1 MRHKN
6 SRLQIQ
12 RPIDINTMIVLSQM
26 CAEMLCILMP
36 FYVISRICCDDRA
49 EVSAACL
56 QGFWFS
62 NVIIFQVHSCM
73 KACHQSF
80 GKCLCNCHTTGW
92 HTVLGHITPLRQ
104 ASTNKKSLVMSQQS
118 ESYQEQ
124 IFKDLEAHQ
133 HNYFLLDYCEV
144 VNLPWAVTS
153 CGSIIYLCAFHH
165 A

>member
-1 MRHKN
+1 
-6 SRLQIQ
+6 
-12 RPIDINTMIVLSQM
+12 
-26 CAEMLCILMP
+26 
-36 FYVISRICCDDRA
+36 
-49 EVSAACL
+49 
-56 QGFWFS
+56 
-62 NVIIFQVHSCM
+62 
-73 KACHQSF
+73 
-80 GKCLCNCHTTGW
+80 
-92 HTVLGHITPLRQ
+92 
-104 ASTNKKSLVMSQQS
+104 MSQQS